1 MKLVLMTW
9 MMTCTY
15 HQPQPTR
22 TCLQLNLSDHWS
34 LGQDQRRSE
43 EPPFLPDHLPSTNL
57 TWTSARY
64 GQVACTILP
73 GAPKAITPMERP
85 SIVQP
90 LLPCTP
96 TTLAVPQCTHPEIIF
111 CRSPKVQ
118 VHSTS
123 ICTRMTIQRKT
134 TLICL
139 LVQPWLLVA
148 LLQANAILLLR
159 PYCPLNV
166 SFIFENH
173 TKSLIYSLQFEWTK
187 VP

>member
-1 MKLVLMTW
+1 
-9 MMTCTY
+9 
-15 HQPQPTR
+15 
-22 TCLQLNLSDHWS
+22 
-34 LGQDQRRSE
+34 
-43 EPPFLPDHLPSTNL
+43 
-57 TWTSARY
+57 
-64 GQVACTILP
+64 
-73 GAPKAITPMERP
+73 MERP

-148 LLQANAILLLR
+148 LQRANAILLLR
-159 PYCPLNV
+159 PYCHLNV

-173 TKSLIYSLQFEWTK
+173 TKSLIYSLQFECTK
-187 VP
+187 VPFKNAKNGPFWRIFEQPEAYCQVVLPDKNWRKMLKLELSNETFWVICEH